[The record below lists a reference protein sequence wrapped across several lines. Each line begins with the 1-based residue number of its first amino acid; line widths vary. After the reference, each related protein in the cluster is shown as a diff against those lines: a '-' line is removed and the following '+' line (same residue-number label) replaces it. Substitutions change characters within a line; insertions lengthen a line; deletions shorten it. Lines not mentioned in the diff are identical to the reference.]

1 VLIASA
7 RVGVFAVNPIC
18 IVDDDDAVRDSL
30 RALLET
36 HRLEVCDFP
45 SADALLAN
53 DRLGAFACFVVDFQM
68 PGMNGLEL
76 VEALRARG
84 ARQRAIV
91 ISAAKAA
98 PSEQRARQ
106 AGVVAWL
113 VKPVP
118 ETELMG
124 WISRAIES
132 PHASL
137 Q

>member
-1 VLIASA
+1 
-7 RVGVFAVNPIC
+7 
-18 IVDDDDAVRDSL
+18 VDDDEAVRDSL

-53 DRLGAFACFVVDFQM
+53 DRLNAFACFIVDFHM

-91 ISAAKAA
+91 ISAAKGA
-98 PSEQRARQ
+98 PSEQRAHR

-118 ETELMG
+118 ESELMV
-124 WISRAIES
+124 WINRAIES
-132 PHASL
+132 SPATL